1 MTSALVILIAVAALL
16 AVVLQFVRRAN
27 LTKTQEPS
35 RYPFE
40 SCRPLTQREQNL
52 YWLLRKVFPDRII
65 LSQVGLA
72 RILRVEKGHDF
83 RGWLDRINTASVDFL
98 ICRADATIVAAIEL
112 DEAAHDTLQ
121 AERNAKK
128 TRALES
134 AGIRLLRFRE
144 IPSEIELRR
153 AFAD

>member
-27 LTKTQEPS
+27 LGKAQEPG

-40 SCRPLTQREQNL
+40 SCLPLTQREQKF
-52 YWLLRKVFPDRII
+52 YWLLRKMFPDRIV

-83 RGWLDRINTASVDFL
+83 RGWLERINTSSVDFL
-98 ICRADATIVAAIEL
+98 ICHPDATIVAAIEL
-112 DEAAHDTLQ
+112 DEAVRDTLQ
-121 AERNAKK
+121 AERDAKK
-128 TRALES
+128 ARALES
-134 AGIRLLRFRE
+134 AGIRLLRFRD
-144 IPSEIELRR
+144 IPSEDELRR